1 MELNEKQKAVVE
13 AIEDN
18 ILCIAPPGSGKTRV
32 LVERAAH
39 LIENKKV
46 SPFELLLLTF
56 TRKAAGEMRERLVER
71 IGNKAYNIKIGTFH
85 AVALGLIQRFGEL
98 IGLHPGRITVYGEW
112 ESSYLLKT
120 IAIEM
125 GVYKKAWKPKRGDI
139 KKAFN
144 DYYNS
149 GIPPERTNPAYK
161 IFRVFAARLRENNS
175 LTYGSILT
183 GLHLLLPH
191 IKQYLKYK
199 HVMTDESQD
208 SDSLQ
213 WYLVRKIQK
222 ICKATLFCVADPD
235 QSIYGW
241 RGADADYLIRNQ
253 DEFTTYKLEINYRSD
268 GHIVEAANNLIS
280 HNKNRIKKTMTAANG
295 ARTSIE
301 TIKNMDSGGI
311 VKFYQSLK
319 EGTQSAAILGR
330 NHFLLEKMSQIME
343 EAKIQHTYI
352 GKETKLTNSEEFRR
366 FHAFLKL
373 IVNPY
378 DNFAFLLIRDMVDV
392 SIEAYAKIRLRA
404 AQEGMSHYQA
414 WRSEGGTATPFE
426 QAETLGKNSLNDVS
440 DSIDSLFRSRY
451 DAWESK
457 TSDFIYQWVLDS
469 PKDSIS
475 HYLQWLAVYDIQDEI
490 KEETKGVQLMT
501 MHAAKGLEFPTVII
515 AGMNEGILPSS
526 RAKDIDEIEA
536 ERRLFFVA
544 ITRAEDKL
552 IITTRPETSEF
563 HGKVRVEPVSMFVK
577 ELYEANSVLPEC
589 DENDLKCPYMRPY
602 RDKGNAQNKSYLLR
616 HPGLK
621 KKMDEKYYSENRD
634 KILIQK
640 KQYYKNNRE
649 QILKDKKEKAYQL
662 KEENENLKLLLCWIL
677 MRKME
682 A

>member
-13 AIEDN
+13 ATEDN

-56 TRKAAGEMRERLVER
+56 TRKAAGEMRARLLERL
-71 IGNKAYNIKIGTFH
+71 GNKAYNIKIGTFH
-85 AVALGLIQRFGEL
+85 AVALGLIQRFGEF

-125 GVYKKAWKPKRGDI
+125 GVYKKAWKPKKKDI
-139 KKAFN
+139 DKAFN
-144 DYYNS
+144 DYYSS
-149 GIPPERTNPAYK
+149 GLPPEITNPAYK

-199 HVMTDESQD
+199 HIMTDESQD

-268 GHIVEAANNLIS
+268 AHVVEAANNLIS
-280 HNKNRIKKTMTAANG
+280 HNKNRIEKTMKTFRADW
-295 ARTSIE
+295 TPI
-301 TIKNMDSGGI
+301 TIKNNLTSAGI
-311 VKFYQSLK
+311 VGMYISLEQK
-319 EGTQSAAILGR
+319 DPGCKRAILGR

-343 EAKIQHTYI
+343 EAKIPHTYI
-352 GKETKLTNSEEFRR
+352 GKEGKLTNSEEFRR

-378 DNFAFLLIRDMVDV
+378 DNFAFLLIRDIVDV
-392 SIEAYAKIRLRA
+392 STEDYANIRLSA
-404 AQEGMSHYQA
+404 AKDGKSHFQT
-414 WRSEGGTATPFE
+414 WHECFTATPFE
-426 QAETLGKNSLNDVS
+426 GAESHGKNSLADIAF
-440 DSIDSLFRSRY
+440 SIDPLMN
-451 DAWESK
+451 AESPD
-457 TSDFIYQWVLDS
+457 TVEFILKWVMEN
-469 PKDSIS
+469 PKGSIY
-475 HYLQWLAVYDIQDEI
+475 HYLKWLAVYDIQDEI
-490 KEETKGVQLMT
+490 KEETEGVQLMT

-515 AGMNEGILPSS
+515 AGMNEGILPSK
-526 RAKDIDEIEA
+526 RATDIEEIEA

-552 IITTRPETSEF
+552 IITTRPEESEF
-563 HGKVRVEPVSMFVK
+563 HGKVRIEPVSRFVG
-577 ELYEANSVLPEC
+577 E
-589 DENDLKCPYMRPY
+589 
-602 RDKGNAQNKSYLLR
+602 
-616 HPGLK
+616 
-621 KKMDEKYYSENRD
+621 
-634 KILIQK
+634 
-640 KQYYKNNRE
+640 
-649 QILKDKKEKAYQL
+649 
-662 KEENENLKLLLCWIL
+662 
-677 MRKME
+677 ME
-682 A
+682 